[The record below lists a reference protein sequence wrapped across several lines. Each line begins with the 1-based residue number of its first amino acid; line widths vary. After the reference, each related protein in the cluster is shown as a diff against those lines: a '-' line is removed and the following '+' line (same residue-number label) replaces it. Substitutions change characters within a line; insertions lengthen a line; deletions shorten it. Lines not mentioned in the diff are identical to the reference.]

1 MGRRFPPLNP
11 LRTFEVAARCKS
23 FTEAADELGVTQ
35 AAVSRQIGVLE
46 GFFKARLFER
56 NVRSVTL
63 TPVGRQLYD
72 DVSSAFQ
79 IIRWSTDRIFQE
91 NVLVRVQTYPT
102 FAARWLM
109 PRLSHF
115 IAKFPSVDLRVQ
127 TAIKPVDFSKSDTEI
142 AIQFGRGD
150 WPNTVAHPLVPDAIE
165 PVCSPHLASVPS
177 RGDLTAL
184 LQQTLL
190 TSKYRSRDWNDWFEH
205 VGIQPGSEKR
215 WLAFESSILT
225 YQAAIEGLGV
235 AMGQTALLGAELKTG
250 ILIKPFDMPLRREL
264 QYWIVWPAGRRLS
277 PEARKF
283 VDWIIAQAE
292 SERKGPVAVP
302 APVAVRRPGQ
312 KLGT

>member
-1 MGRRFPPLNP
+1 MSRRFPPLNP

-23 FTEAADELGVTQ
+23 FTEAAEELGVTQ

-46 GFFKARLFER
+46 GFFKAKLFER
-56 NVRSVTL
+56 NVRSVVL
-63 TPVGRQLYD
+63 TPIGRQLHE

-109 PRLSHF
+109 PRLSNF
-115 IAKFPSVDLRVQ
+115 MTKFPAVDLRVQ
-127 TAIKPVDFSKSDTEI
+127 TAIKPVDFSKTDTEI

-150 WPNTVAHPLVPDAIE
+150 WPDVTAHPLVADAIE
-165 PVCSPHLASVPS
+165 PVCSPHLTSIPES
-177 RGDLTAL
+177 GDINAL
-184 LQQTLL
+184 LQHTLL
-190 TSKYRSRDWNDWFEH
+190 TSKYRSRDWTDWFEH
-205 VGIQPGSEKR
+205 VGLQPGSEKR

-225 YQAAIEGLGV
+225 FQAAIEALGI
-235 AMGQTALLGAELKTG
+235 AMGQTALLTAEFKSGA
-250 ILIKPFDMPLRREL
+250 LIKPFNMPLRRKL

-283 VDWIIAQAE
+283 IDWIIAQAE
-292 SERKGPVAVP
+292 SERKAPSPALVP
-302 APVAVRRPGQ
+302 RAGQ
-312 KLGT
+312 KIGT

>member
-1 MGRRFPPLNP
+1 MNRRFPPLNP

-23 FTEAADELGVTQ
+23 FTEAAEELGVTQ

-46 GFFKARLFER
+46 GFFKAKLFER
-56 NVRSVTL
+56 SVRSVKL
-63 TPVGRQLYD
+63 TPIGRQLHD

-115 IAKFPSVDLRVQ
+115 MTKFPAVDLRVQ
-127 TAIKPVDFSKSDTEI
+127 TAIKPVDFSKTDTEI

-150 WPNTVAHPLVPDAIE
+150 WPDMTAHPLVPDAIE
-165 PVCSPHLASVPS
+165 PVCSPHLASIPAP
-177 RGDLTAL
+177 GDMNAL
-184 LQQTLL
+184 LQNTLL
-190 TSKYRSRDWNDWFEH
+190 TSKYRSRDWADWFEH
-205 VGIQPGSEKR
+205 FGVQSGTDKR

-225 YQAAIEGLGV
+225 FQAAIEALGI
-235 AMGQTALLGAELKTG
+235 AMGQTALLSAEFKTG
-250 ILIKPFDMPLRREL
+250 VLIKPFDMPLRRDYL
-264 QYWIVWPAGRRLS
+264 QYWILWPKGRRLS
-277 PEARKF
+277 PEARRF

-292 SERKGPVAVP
+292 SERKTSVISLP
-302 APVAVRRPGQ
+302 RRSGQ
-312 KLGT
+312 KVAT

>member
-1 MGRRFPPLNP
+1 MNRRFPPLNP

-23 FTEAADELGVTQ
+23 FTEAAEELGVTQ

-46 GFFKARLFER
+46 GFFRAKLFER
-56 NVRSVTL
+56 SVRSVTL
-63 TPVGRQLYD
+63 TPIGRQLHD
-72 DVSSAFQ
+72 DVASAFQ

-115 IAKFPSVDLRVQ
+115 MTMFPAVDLRVQ
-127 TAIKPVDFSKSDTEI
+127 TAIKPVDFSKTDTEI

-150 WPNTVAHPLVPDAIE
+150 WSDMTAHPLVPDAIE
-165 PVCSPHLASVPS
+165 PVCSPDLALIPQP
-177 RGDLTAL
+177 GDMNAL
-184 LQQTLL
+184 LQNTLL
-190 TSKYRSRDWNDWFEH
+190 TSKYRSKDWADWFEH
-205 VGIQPGSEKR
+205 FGVQPGSDKR

-225 YQAAIEGLGV
+225 FQAAIEALGI
-235 AMGQTALLGAELKTG
+235 AMGQTALLSAEFKTG
-250 ILIKPFDMPLRREL
+250 VLIKPFEMPLRRDDL
-264 QYWIVWPAGRRLS
+264 QYWILWPKGRRLS

-292 SERKGPVAVP
+292 SERKTPVIP
-302 APVAVRRPGQ
+302 PVSRSGLKVA
-312 KLGT
+312 T

>member
-1 MGRRFPPLNP
+1 MSRRFPPLNP

-46 GFFKARLFER
+46 GFYKAKLFER
-56 NVRSVTL
+56 NVRSVAL
-63 TPVGRQLYD
+63 TSIGRQLHD

-91 NVLVRVQTYPT
+91 NALVRVQTYPT

-109 PRLSHF
+109 PRLSNF
-115 IAKFPSVDLRVQ
+115 MTKFPAIDLRVQ
-127 TAIKPVDFSKSDTEI
+127 TAIKPVDFSKVDTEV

-150 WPNTVAHPLVPDAIE
+150 WPDLTAHPLVADEIE
-165 PVCSPHLASVPS
+165 PVCSPHMASIPS
-177 RGDLTAL
+177 AGEVGAV
-184 LQQTLL
+184 LQHTLL
-190 TSKYRSRDWNDWFEH
+190 TSKYRSGDWTDWFEQ
-205 VGIQPGSEKR
+205 VGIDTTATKR

-225 YQAAIEGLGV
+225 FQAAIEALGI
-235 AMGQTALLGAELKTG
+235 AMGQIPLLSAELKSG
-250 ILIKPFDMPLRREL
+250 ALIRPFDMPLRRNL

-283 VDWIIAQAE
+283 IDWIVAQAHPE
-292 SERKGPVAVP
+292 SGRAAPER
-302 APVAVRRPGQ
+302 APRSTVKA
-312 KLGT
+312 GT